1 MTENTEEIKDID
13 TEEND
18 EDDLE
23 PLLQEFMAN
32 SDALESMLS
41 LFLKV
46 KKSGLLNAV
55 ENLSAEY
62 LPSDIEFLSS
72 FLTSKDFVY
81 GFVKTMNV
89 VSALA
94 HTMSNEK
101 ASDTIKAI
109 LYNSDGIWDGMVSG
123 AKNPEATSLLRLYA
137 MIKDPDIS
145 AGLTAVLNALKAVGS
160 ALKKVP
166 DE

>member
-1 MTENTEEIKDID
+1 MTENTEELKDVNQ
-13 TEEND
+13 EENE
-18 EDDLE
+18 EDDFE
-23 PLLQEFMAN
+23 PLIKGFMDN
-32 SDALESMLS
+32 SDALESMLN
-41 LFLKV
+41 LFIKV

-55 ENLSAEY
+55 ENLSGEY

-89 VSALA
+89 VSALS
-94 HTMSNEK
+94 HSISSEK
-101 ASDTIKAI
+101 ASDALKAI
-109 LYNSDGIWDGMVSG
+109 LYNSDAIWDGMVSG

-137 MIKDPDIS
+137 MVKDPDVS
-145 AGLTAVLNALKAVGS
+145 AGLTAMLNALKALGM

>member
-1 MTENTEEIKDID
+1 MTENTEEMKNFD

-18 EDDLE
+18 GDDLE

-32 SDALESMLS
+32 SDSLESMLS
-41 LFLKV
+41 LFLKL

-55 ENLSAEY
+55 ENLSADY

-72 FLTSKDFVY
+72 FLASKDFVY

-89 VSALA
+89 VSAVA
-94 HTMSNEK
+94 HAMSSEK
-101 ASDTIKAI
+101 ASDTVKAI
-109 LYNSDGIWDGMVSG
+109 LYNSDALWDGMVSG

-137 MIKDPDIS
+137 MVKDPDIS
-145 AGLTAVLNALKAVGS
+145 AGLTAMLNALKALGM